1 MSSSAKRYLIAVIL
15 LLVTAFITFG
25 AYSTK
30 SYSGVLY
37 TQNIPMIMGSWYG
50 RDIAMDER
58 TYDIL
63 ETRDAFVR
71 EYTSSVG
78 EKATLTVVF
87 AQNNRRVAHPPEVCL
102 AGGGWSR
109 TDRDIHSVVVGGR
122 TLRFNRIILQKGSE
136 KQVVLYLYKAGSRLT
151 SNYYSQQLN
160 IIMNGMLRKDTSSA
174 LIRLSCYVDGHS
186 VEESSKLLSKFAGE
200 VIPILE
206 QHLP

>member
-1 MSSSAKRYLIAVIL
+1 MSSFSKRYLIIVIL

-30 SYSGVLY
+30 SYSGVLH
-37 TQNIPMIMGSWYG
+37 TQNIPVRIGNWYG
-50 RDIAMDER
+50 RDIPMDER

-63 ETRDAFVR
+63 ETRDAFIR
-71 EYTSSVG
+71 EYTGSAG

-87 AQNNRRVAHPPEVCL
+87 ARNNRRVAHPPEVCL

-109 TDRDIHSVVVGGR
+109 TDRDIHSIVVGSR
-122 TLRFNRIILQKGSE
+122 TLGFNRIILQKGSE
-136 KQVVLYLYKAGSRLT
+136 KQIVLYLYKAGSRLT
-151 SNYYSQQLN
+151 PNYYSQQLN

-174 LIRLSCYVDGHS
+174 LIRLSCYVDGDS
-186 VEESSKLLSKFAGE
+186 VEEPLSMLNKFAGE
-200 VIPILE
+200 VIPVLE